1 MSEIKQTAEE
11 KELEELKKQKPEV
24 RINGVRYRLRF
35 DLGALEEI
43 EKEYGGIREAFQK
56 LQGAGMTT
64 AVRKMFRICANCQ
77 RDYDGEP
84 EDVTEDVIGRHT
96 SLGKIAEISAAIQAA
111 VRIGMESETNGG
123 EADDEPQD
131 ALAEEY
137 DEKNG

>member
-1 MSEIKQTAEE
+1 MSEKTENRT
-11 KELEELKKQKPEV
+11 KPEV
-24 RINGVRYRLRF
+24 RIGGVLYRLRF

-43 EKEYGGIREAFQK
+43 EAEYGGVREAFK
-56 LQGAGMTT
+56 ALSGAGMTA
-64 AVRKMFRICANCQ
+64 AVRKLFRICANCQ
-77 RDYDGEP
+77 RDYDGMP
-84 EDVTEDVIGRHT
+84 ADVTEETIGKHT

-111 VRIGMESETNGG
+111 VERGMESETNGG